1 MIASFEDPN
10 PVLFFEHKAL
20 YRSLE
25 GDVAEGYYNTEI
37 GKAKCLREGNELS
50 IITYGLGVHWA
61 VDAVKRKNIDAD
73 ILDLRT
79 IVPLDYEAIE
89 SSVRK
94 TGKAIVLHEDT
105 LFGGIG
111 AEISAYITEHLFESL
126 DGPVIR
132 VASLDTPIPFNSA
145 LEKQFL
151 ANNRL
156 DEALDKLKAY

>member
-1 MIASFEDPN
+1 M
-10 PVLFFEHKAL
+10 
-20 YRSLE
+20 
-25 GDVAEGYYNTEI
+25 
-37 GKAKCLREGNELS
+37 
-50 IITYGLGVHWA
+50 
-61 VDAVKRKNIDAD
+61 DAVKRKNIDAD

-79 IVPLDYEAIE
+79 IVPPDYEAIE

-111 AEISAYITEHLFESL
+111 AEISAYISEHLFESL